1 MGHCGTSYAT
11 QDESEA
17 DRHMAQVSVTKAAR
31 LAGVSRSTFYRSYI
45 NTGKVSVGSDQQGN
59 PVVDTSELLRVFG
72 VLHDTPES
80 QDTVGVR
87 DASDPKTLV
96 ISELESE
103 LHRVRDLLRIREEE
117 LHKAEERELWLRDLL
132 ARSQNQLQHDV
143 KRSRPWWRFWE

>member
-1 MGHCGTSYAT
+1 
-11 QDESEA
+11 
-17 DRHMAQVSVTKAAR
+17 MAQVSVTKAAG

-45 NTGKVSVGSDQQGN
+45 NTGRVSVGSDQQGN

-72 VLHDTPES
+72 VLHDTTES
-80 QDTVGVR
+80 QDTGGVR

-103 LHRVRDLLRIREEE
+103 LHRVRDILRIREEE

-132 ARSQNQLQHDV
+132 ARSQSQLQHDV

>member
-1 MGHCGTSYAT
+1 
-11 QDESEA
+11 
-17 DRHMAQVSVTKAAR
+17 MAQVSVTKAAA

-72 VLHDTPES
+72 VLHDTTES
-80 QDTVGVR
+80 QDTEGVR
-87 DASDPKTLV
+87 EARDPKTLV

-103 LHRVRDLLRIREEE
+103 LHRVRDILRIREEE

-132 ARSQNQLQHDV
+132 ARSQSQLQHDV

>member
-1 MGHCGTSYAT
+1 
-11 QDESEA
+11 
-17 DRHMAQVSVTKAAR
+17 MAQVSVTKAAR

-103 LHRVRDLLRIREEE
+103 LHRVRDILRIREEE

-132 ARSQNQLQHDV
+132 ARSQSQLQHDV
-143 KRSRPWWRFWE
+143 KRNRPWWRFWE

>member
-1 MGHCGTSYAT
+1 
-11 QDESEA
+11 
-17 DRHMAQVSVTKAAR
+17 MAQVSVTKAAA

-72 VLHDTPES
+72 VLHDTTES
-80 QDTVGVR
+80 QDTEGVR
-87 DASDPKTLV
+87 DANDPKTLV

-103 LHRVRDLLRIREEE
+103 LHRVRDILRIREEE

-132 ARSQNQLQHDV
+132 ARSQSQLQHDV
-143 KRSRPWWRFWE
+143 KKNRPWWRFWE

>member
-1 MGHCGTSYAT
+1 
-11 QDESEA
+11 
-17 DRHMAQVSVTKAAR
+17 MAQVSITKAAG

-72 VLHDTPES
+72 VLHDTTEN
-80 QDTVGVR
+80 QDTKGVL
-87 DASDPKTLV
+87 DAGDPNILV

-103 LHRVRDLLRIREEE
+103 LHRVRDILRIREEE

-132 ARSQNQLQHDV
+132 AKSQNQLRHEE
-143 KRSRPWWRFWE
+143 KKERPWWRFWS

>member
-1 MGHCGTSYAT
+1 
-11 QDESEA
+11 
-17 DRHMAQVSVTKAAR
+17 MAQVSVTKAAA

-72 VLHDTPES
+72 VLHDTTES
-80 QDTVGVR
+80 QDTEGVR
-87 DASDPKTLV
+87 DANDPKTLV

-103 LHRVRDLLRIREEE
+103 LHRVRDILRIREEE

-132 ARSQNQLQHDV
+132 ARSQSQLQHDV
-143 KRSRPWWRFWE
+143 KRNRPWWRFWE

>member
-1 MGHCGTSYAT
+1 
-11 QDESEA
+11 
-17 DRHMAQVSVTKAAR
+17 MAHVSVTKAAG

-45 NTGKVSVGSDQQGN
+45 NTGRVSVGSDPQGN

-72 VLHDTPES
+72 VLHDTTES
-80 QDTVGVR
+80 QDTESVR

-103 LHRVRDLLRIREEE
+103 LQRVRDILRIREED
-117 LHKAEERELWLRDLL
+117 LRKSEERELWLRDLL

-143 KRSRPWWRFWE
+143 PRCQRSCRLSEME

>member
-1 MGHCGTSYAT
+1 
-11 QDESEA
+11 
-17 DRHMAQVSVTKAAR
+17 MAQVSVTKAAG

-72 VLHDTPES
+72 VLHDTTES
-80 QDTVGVR
+80 QDTEGVR
-87 DASDPKTLV
+87 DANDPKTLV

-103 LHRVRDLLRIREEE
+103 LHRVRDILRIREEE

-132 ARSQNQLQHDV
+132 ARSQSQLQHDV
-143 KRSRPWWRFWE
+143 KKNRPWWRFWE

>member
-1 MGHCGTSYAT
+1 
-11 QDESEA
+11 
-17 DRHMAQVSVTKAAR
+17 MAQVSVTKAAG

-72 VLHDTPES
+72 VLHDTTES
-80 QDTVGVR
+80 QDTEGVR
-87 DASDPKTLV
+87 DANDPKTLV

-103 LHRVRDLLRIREEE
+103 LHRVRDILRIREEE

-132 ARSQNQLQHDV
+132 ARSQSQLQHDV
-143 KRSRPWWRFWE
+143 KRNHPWWRFWE